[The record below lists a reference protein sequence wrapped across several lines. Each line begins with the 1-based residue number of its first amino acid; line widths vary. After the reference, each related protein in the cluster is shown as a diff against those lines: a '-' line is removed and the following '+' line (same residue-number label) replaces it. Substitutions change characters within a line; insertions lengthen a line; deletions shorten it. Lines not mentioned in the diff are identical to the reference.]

1 MAANNI
7 KKKNIKKNYQ
17 KKILLEKNINYV
29 EKFQEQ
35 DNILEQNRVGFQY
48 KSHDRTQV

>member
-7 KKKNIKKNYQ
+7 KKYIKTNCQ